1 MRPFGIFQH
10 HSAAKLQKMKA
21 EPLRKIFCLKEVE
34 LCRINEKKMRK
45 DFSGFFSKFFLKSP
59 VSRIVTKNVKED
71 FLKVLSVTKC
81 LKNEGRTL
89 WRY

>member
-1 MRPFGIFQH
+1 
-10 HSAAKLQKMKA
+10 MKA

-34 LCRINEKKMRK
+34 LCRINEKKNEKR
-45 DFSGFFSKFFLKSP
+45 FFRIFFEIFLKSP